1 MAPKTQV
8 GGTHLSFWSEYG
20 RRRCFEPPR
29 WSLGCPQIV
38 HDVSQTVAR
47 RKPGGRQTVVSL
59 PPDGRRTVPALCELP
74 LGYYWAAM
82 GRPFVSARGSPKG
95 VPWQSLGSLMASP
108 WQPYG
113 SPMAAMWQPRG
124 SPMPATWQSHGGHMA
139 TPWRPH
145 GSHVAA
151 PMQPHGSPMAA
162 PWQPGTGRKRWE
174 TIENDRKRQRTTD
187 RER

>member
-1 MAPKTQV
+1 MGGAAALNPLGGRWAVPRLCTPYHRLSPGGSQV
-8 GGTHLSFWSEYG
+8 
-20 RRRCFEPPR
+20 
-29 WSLGCPQIV
+29 
-38 HDVSQTVAR
+38 VAR
-47 RKPGGRQTVVSL
+47 LSSAC
-59 PPDGRRTVPALCELP
+59 RRTVAGLSLHCASCLWDTIGLPWGDHLCLP
-74 LGYYWAAM
+74 VGAP
-82 GRPFVSARGSPKG
+82 RESHGSP
-95 VPWQSLGSLMASP
+95 LAASWHP
-108 WQPYG
+108 HG

-151 PMQPHGSPMAA
+151 PRQPHGSPMAA